1 MEKRI
6 RPLSIEIDEKLWMK
20 YKEMIPRT
28 IRLNDSI
35 VALIEKEVSKRFK
48 KNSKRKKIKHDP
60 DIILDPQVRDDRIS
74 EADVN
79 KEAKEVG
86 TDHDF

>member
-1 MEKRI
+1 MQKLI
-6 RPLSIEIDEKLWMK
+6 RPLSIEIQEELWLK

-35 VALIEKEVSKRFK
+35 VALIEKEVSKRLK
-48 KNSKRKKIKHDP
+48 KDLKQKRKNHNFKIKP
-60 DIILDPQVRDDRIS
+60 LSKNNLKS
-74 EADVN
+74 ENNND

>member
-1 MEKRI
+1 MKVYT
-6 RPLSIEIDEKLWMK
+6 IEINEKLWMK

-35 VALIEKEVSKRFK
+35 VALIEKKVSKRFK
-48 KNSKRKKIKHDP
+48 KNLKRKKIKHDP
-60 DIILDPQVRDDRIS
+60 DIRIKPQMENKIKS
-74 EADVN
+74 ESEVD